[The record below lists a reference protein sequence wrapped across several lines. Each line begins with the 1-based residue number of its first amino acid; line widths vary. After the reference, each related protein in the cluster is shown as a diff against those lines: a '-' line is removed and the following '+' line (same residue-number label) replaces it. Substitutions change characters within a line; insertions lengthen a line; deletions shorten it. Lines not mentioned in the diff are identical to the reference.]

1 LTVRLTARG
10 AVVLSGAVVLLVLG
24 VALNLPLLRALA
36 GTALGAVAL
45 AFVPTAGK
53 LRLGVTRAVHPDRVD
68 MGQPAFAELVVRNR
82 THSRRPGF
90 TALDEV
96 GSQVRPV
103 PVRSLPPGGSARYRY
118 ELPTTRRGRIPIG
131 PLTVERADL
140 LGLVGRRQAVGGE
153 THVWV
158 HPRRHPVRLAEAG
171 RARHHHEGAPPP
183 HPMAGAMDL
192 RALRPYVPG
201 DELRHLHWK
210 ATARTGQLIVREYV
224 DPAQPWC
231 VVVLDTRRDVLDA
244 DAFEAA
250 VEVVASVLWAAAE
263 QDRPVRLAMTSGL
276 VLDVRSGTTGL
287 RAAADQLCL
296 VGQDTAAALD
306 LATVGARLGDGWF
319 VHVGGPPGEAVAVQA
334 ARYAEAIAF
343 DVSAAFDLSDT
354 AEPAGGLLTIRERDA
369 AQALRRWNATVPR

>member
-1 LTVRLTARG
+1 VRPTRRGTAVLVG
-10 AVVLSGAVVLLVLG
+10 AVALLVLG
-24 VALNLPLLRALA
+24 VVLNLSLLRALA
-36 GTALGAVAL
+36 GVTLGAVAL
-45 AFVPTAGK
+45 AFVPTAGR

-68 MGQPAFAELVVRNR
+68 TGAPAFAELVVRNR

-90 TALDEV
+90 TAVDAV
-96 GSQVRPV
+96 GSQVTPV
-103 PVRSLPPGGSARYRY
+103 RVRSLPPGGSARYRY
-118 ELPTTRRGRIPIG
+118 ELPTTRRGRIPVG
-131 PLTVERADL
+131 PLSVERTDL
-140 LGLVGRRQAVGGE
+140 LGLACNRQAVGGE

-158 HPRRHPVRLAEAG
+158 HPRRHAVRLAEAG

-231 VVVLDTRRDVLDA
+231 VVVLDTRHDVLDA

-250 VEVVASVLWAAAE
+250 VEIVASVLWAAAE
-263 QDRPVRLAMTSGL
+263 QDRPVRLATTGGL
-276 VLDVRSGTTGL
+276 VVDVRAGTSGL

-296 VGQDTAAALD
+296 LEQDIAAELD
-306 LATVGARLGDGWF
+306 LATVGSRSGDGWF
-319 VHVGGPPGEAVAVQA
+319 VYVGGAPGEAVAVQA
-334 ARYAEAIAF
+334 ARHVEAI
-343 DVSAAFDLSDT
+343 AFDLSDT
-354 AEPAGGLLTIRERDA
+354 PGEPTGGLLTIRERDA
-369 AQALRRWNATVPR
+369 ARALRQWNATVVR

>member
-1 LTVRLTARG
+1 
-10 AVVLSGAVVLLVLG
+10 
-24 VALNLPLLRALA
+24 
-36 GTALGAVAL
+36 
-45 AFVPTAGK
+45 
-53 LRLGVTRAVHPDRVD
+53 
-68 MGQPAFAELVVRNR
+68 M
-82 THSRRPGF
+82 
-90 TALDEV
+90 
-96 GSQVRPV
+96 
-103 PVRSLPPGGSARYRY
+103 RSLPPGGSARYRY
-118 ELPTTRRGRIPIG
+118 ELPTTRRGRVPIG
-131 PLTVERADL
+131 PLTVERTDL
-140 LGLVGRRQAVGGE
+140 LGLVARRQAAGGE

-210 ATARTGQLIVREYV
+210 ATARTGQLMVREYV

-250 VEVVASVLWAAAE
+250 VEIVASVLWAAAE
-263 QDRPVRLAMTSGL
+263 QDRPVRLATTGGL

-287 RAAADQLCL
+287 RAAANQLCL
-296 VGQDTAAALD
+296 VGQDAGQDAAATLD

-334 ARYAEAIAF
+334 ARYAEGI
-343 DVSAAFDLSDT
+343 AFDLSDT

-369 AQALRRWNATVPR
+369 AQALRRWTATVPR

>member
-1 LTVRLTARG
+1 VRPTRRGTAVLVS
-10 AVVLSGAVVLLVLG
+10 AVALLVLG
-24 VALNLPLLRALA
+24 VVLNLPLLRALA
-36 GTALGAVAL
+36 GMTLGAVAL
-45 AFVPTAGK
+45 AFVPTAGR

-68 MGQPAFAELVVRNR
+68 TGAPAFAELVVRNR

-90 TALDEV
+90 TAVDAV
-96 GSQVRPV
+96 GSQVTPV
-103 PVRSLPPGGSARYRY
+103 RVRSLPPGGSARYRY
-118 ELPTTRRGRIPIG
+118 ELPTTRRGRIPVG
-131 PLTVERADL
+131 PLSVERTDL
-140 LGLVGRRQAVGGE
+140 LGLACSRQAVGGE

-158 HPRRHPVRLAEAG
+158 HPRRHAVRLAEAG

-231 VVVLDTRRDVLDA
+231 VVVLDTRHDVLDA

-250 VEVVASVLWAAAE
+250 VEIVASVLWAAAE
-263 QDRPVRLAMTSGL
+263 QDRPVRLATTGGL
-276 VLDVRSGTTGL
+276 VVDVRAGTSGL

-296 VGQDTAAALD
+296 LEQDTATELD
-306 LATVGARLGDGWF
+306 LATVGSRSGDGWF
-319 VHVGGPPGEAVAVQA
+319 VHVGGAPGEAVAVQA
-334 ARYAEAIAF
+334 ARHAEAIAF
-343 DVSAAFDLSDT
+343 DLSD
-354 AEPAGGLLTIRERDA
+354 APGEPTGGLLTIRERDA
-369 AQALRRWNATVPR
+369 ARALRQWNATVAR

>member
-1 LTVRLTARG
+1 
-10 AVVLSGAVVLLVLG
+10 
-24 VALNLPLLRALA
+24 
-36 GTALGAVAL
+36 
-45 AFVPTAGK
+45 
-53 LRLGVTRAVHPDRVD
+53 
-68 MGQPAFAELVVRNR
+68 
-82 THSRRPGF
+82 
-90 TALDEV
+90 
-96 GSQVRPV
+96 
-103 PVRSLPPGGSARYRY
+103 
-118 ELPTTRRGRIPIG
+118 
-131 PLTVERADL
+131 
-140 LGLVGRRQAVGGE
+140 
-153 THVWV
+153 
-158 HPRRHPVRLAEAG
+158 
-171 RARHHHEGAPPP
+171 
-183 HPMAGAMDL
+183 MAGAMDL

-210 ATARTGQLIVREYV
+210 ATARTGQLMVREYV

-250 VEVVASVLWAAAE
+250 VEIVASVLWAAAE
-263 QDRPVRLAMTSGL
+263 QDRPVRLATTGGL

-296 VGQDTAAALD
+296 VAQDTATALD

-343 DVSAAFDLSDT
+343 DVSAAFDLSHT

-369 AQALRRWNATVPR
+369 ARALRRWNATVRR